1 MEQKGRD
8 IRIYI
13 IYPHV
18 FCRTCSI
25 LLVHCPILPLHRF
38 ELREAVRQL
47 LTARASLGREGTQ
60 GALLLSCAAESGP
73 QFVEVAEVC
82 FV

>member
-1 MEQKGRD
+1 MEEKGYPS
-8 IRIYI
+8 YI
-13 IYPHV
+13 HMYFAVHV
-18 FCRTCSI
+18 
-25 LLVHCPILPLHRF
+25 LVHCPILPLHRF
-38 ELREAVRQL
+38 QLPEAVRQL
-47 LTARASLGREGTQ
+47 LAARASLGREGTQ